1 MPEINTGTGAT
12 TNIPTAPAAA
22 VTADNA
28 PKTYSQTEYDAQLG
42 AGRNEVYHALGV
54 TAENAA
60 SEIEA
65 FKAWKAQ
72 QAEQKAQQPQKP
84 EPSATDDSGKRL
96 SEMENRLTAMQRK
109 LDAVNAGV
117 PADKAERYVR
127 LATSY
132 MDDKTDFAAAL
143 TAALKDFPLPTTA
156 PNNTR
161 QFGGAVNG
169 GGKTDKLPDEDK
181 IFINFFIPLN

>member
-84 EPSATDDSGKRL
+84 ETSAADDSGKRL

-132 MDDKTDFAAAL
+132 MDDKTDFTAAL

-181 IFINFFIPLN
+181 IKDIFAKR

>member
-1 MPEINTGTGAT
+1 MEENNTTQ
-12 TNIPTAPAAA
+12 NAAA
-22 VTADNA
+22 VENA
-28 PKTYSQTEYDAQLG
+28 SGAAAKTYSQQEYDAQLG
-42 AGRNEVYHALGV
+42 AGRNEVYRSLGV

-72 QAEQKAQQPQKP
+72 QTQQAAAQTQQS
-84 EPSATDDSGKRL
+84 EAAAGDDSGQRL
-96 SEMENRLTAMQRK
+96 SEMEDRLTAMQRR
-109 LDAVNAGV
+109 LDAVNAGI

-127 LATSY
+127 LAASY
-132 MDDKTDFAAAL
+132 MDGKTDFNAAL

-156 PNNTR
+156 PDSGK
-161 QFGGAVNG
+161 QFGSGVSG

-181 IFINFFIPLN
+181 IKAIFAQR